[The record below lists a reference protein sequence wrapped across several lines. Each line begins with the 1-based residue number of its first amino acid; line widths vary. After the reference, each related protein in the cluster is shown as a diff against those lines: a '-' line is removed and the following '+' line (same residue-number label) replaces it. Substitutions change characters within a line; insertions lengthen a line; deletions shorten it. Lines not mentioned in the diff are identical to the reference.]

1 MSRRAAIL
9 ATVALGLGLS
19 VTASAQ
25 APPDPTRGR
34 DLFTAKHC
42 ARCHRPEREGAG
54 TGPPLERLKT
64 PQGTYSL
71 AGRLWNHAPAMFTV
85 LTWEGVAW
93 PTFTQNEMADL
104 MAYLDADPARDP
116 LPDPA
121 KGQLVLVSKGCLKCH
136 AWKRE
141 GARLGP
147 DLAERTAS
155 YAPAS
160 RWAAT
165 IWSHTPRMAAVALE
179 RGIMYPRFTGDEM
192 VNLLAFLRS
201 SPAIP
206 R

>member
-1 MSRRAAIL
+1 MTRVAAIV
-9 ATVALGLGLS
+9 ATVALGLGVS
-19 VTASAQ
+19 VIAMAQ
-25 APPDPTRGR
+25 APADPARGR
-34 DLFTAKHC
+34 EMFTAKQC

-64 PQGTYSL
+64 PQGAYAL

-93 PTFTQNEMADL
+93 PTFTQAEMADL
-104 MAYLDADPARDP
+104 MAYLEADPARDRS
-116 LPDPA
+116 PDLSR
-121 KGQLVLVSKGCLKCH
+121 GQRVLVSKGCLKCH

-147 DLAERTAS
+147 DLAQRTAN

-165 IWSHTPRMAAVALE
+165 MWSHTPRMAVVALE

-192 VNLLAFLRS
+192 MDLLAFLRS
-201 SPAIP
+201 GTDPL